1 MPAKPLALLAFL
13 AMMLALPMALPLSS
27 AVPPFP
33 SVFPTEAQ
41 AAPADPLA
49 GVSEARRTPVVVAT
63 AKASPAVV
71 NITSSSVEGVR
82 LSPLEQ
88 FLGEQFR
95 GWDGRPFPSRQPRQ
109 RRRVSLGTG
118 VIVDGKKALV
128 LTNSHVVQNGTD
140 ILVRLNDGRE
150 FQAELKG
157 ADPDFDLAVL
167 ELKGASGL
175 PELPLGD
182 SDTVLPGETVIAIG
196 NPFGF
201 RHTVT
206 TGVVSAV
213 GRSIHSESGFF
224 TDLIQTDCAINPGNS
239 GGPLVNLDGSLVGI
253 TTAVYGKG
261 WGISFAIPVN
271 KARRVMEGLLGER
284 GMSPVWLGIEAADI
298 DQRFAMEMGLAHGR
312 GGVLVTGV
320 LKDTPAAKAGL
331 EPGDVICSVNQTPIS
346 DRRDYLNLLRNQ
358 VEGAKLELEVAGF
371 AQEQGQ
377 EAGQAQGQ
385 DQGQSRRLRRVTVE
399 PEAFTDAMAQKLM
412 ERRWGFAAA
421 DLPQSQGL
429 AVQRVD
435 RQGPA
440 SFLRPG
446 DVVYGVGGMRVDSLA
461 DLVQAFRFE
470 RLSSQVL
477 LRVER
482 GGRGYY
488 ARLRLD

>member
-1 MPAKPLALLAFL
+1 MPAKPLALLALLVLSLSLPLPAGRAPLQGAFL
-13 AMMLALPMALPLSS
+13 AAAC
-27 AVPPFP
+27 
-33 SVFPTEAQ
+33 
-41 AAPADPLA
+41 AAPLPAGQDDPLA

-88 FLGEQFR
+88 FLGEQFP
-95 GWDGRPFPSRQPRQ
+95 GMDGFSRQPRQ

-167 ELKGASGL
+167 ELKGASDL

-320 LKDTPAAKAGL
+320 LKDTPAARAGL

-358 VEGAKLELEVAGF
+358 VEGTKLELEVASL
-371 AQEQGQ
+371 AQQNGQ
-377 EAGQAQGQ
+377 EAGQRQK
-385 DQGQSRRLRRVTVE
+385 LRRVAVE
-399 PEAFTDAMAQKLM
+399 PEAFTDAMAQGLM
-412 ERRWGFAAA
+412 ERRWGFEAA
-421 DLPQSQGL
+421 DLPQGQGL
-429 AVQRVD
+429 AVRRVD

>member
-13 AMMLALPMALPLSS
+13 AMMLALPMALPLSI

-167 ELKGASGL
+167 ELKGASDL

-206 TGVVSAV
+206 TGVVSAL

-320 LKDTPAAKAGL
+320 LKDTPAARAGL

-358 VEGAKLELEVAGF
+358 VEGAKLELEVASL
-371 AQEQGQ
+371 AQQNGQ
-377 EAGQAQGQ
+377 EAGQRQK
-385 DQGQSRRLRRVTVE
+385 LRRVAVE
-399 PEAFTDAMAQKLM
+399 PEAFTDAMAQGLM
-412 ERRWGFAAA
+412 ERRWGFEAA
-421 DLPQSQGL
+421 DLPQGQGL
-429 AVQRVD
+429 AVRRVD

-446 DVVYGVGGMRVDSLA
+446 DVVYGVGGMRVESLA
-461 DLVQAFRFE
+461 DLVQAFRCE

>member
-1 MPAKPLALLAFL
+1 MPAKPLALLAL
-13 AMMLALPMALPLSS
+13 LALSLPLPLPAGRAPLQPAFLS
-27 AVPPFP
+27 A
-33 SVFPTEAQ
+33 AC
-41 AAPADPLA
+41 AAPLQAGQDASLA

-88 FLGEQFR
+88 FLGEQFQ
-95 GWDGRPFPSRQPRQ
+95 GMDGFARQPRQ

-196 NPFGF
+196 NPYGF

-298 DQRFAMEMGLAHGR
+298 DQRFAMEMGLALGR

-377 EAGQAQGQ
+377 DAGQVQGQ
-385 DQGQSRRLRRVTVE
+385 AQGQSRRLRRVTVE
-399 PEAFTDAMAQKLM
+399 PEAFTDAMAQELM

-421 DLPQSQGL
+421 DLPQGRGL

-435 RQGPA
+435 SQGPA
-440 SFLRPG
+440 SFLRPD

-461 DLVQAFRFE
+461 DLVQA
-470 RLSSQVL
+470 
-477 LRVER
+477 
-482 GGRGYY
+482 
-488 ARLRLD
+488 

>member
-13 AMMLALPMALPLSS
+13 AIILALPMALPLSS
-27 AVPPFP
+27 AVSPFP
-33 SVFPTEAQ
+33 SVFSTEAK

-320 LKDTPAAKAGL
+320 LKDTPAARAGL
-331 EPGDVICSVNQTPIS
+331 EPGDVICAVNQTPIA

-358 VEGAKLELEVAGF
+358 VEGAKLELEVASL
-371 AQEQGQ
+371 AQQNGQ
-377 EAGQAQGQ
+377 EAGQRQK
-385 DQGQSRRLRRVTVE
+385 LRRVAVE
-399 PEAFTDAMAQKLM
+399 PEAFTDAMAQGLM
-412 ERRWGFAAA
+412 ERRWGFEAA
-421 DLPQSQGL
+421 DLPQGQGL

-477 LRVER
+477 LRVAR